1 MNILINFVAFQIGW
15 FAAVLGGANGLAW
28 AGTLV
33 ALAMVALHL
42 ARVPNPR
49 NEVILIGIAGSIGA
63 VWDST
68 LVQLGV
74 TSYPSGGIIPGLAPH
89 WIVAMWML
97 FATTLNVSMRWLRG
111 RWWLAAVSGGV
122 FGPMAFY
129 AGERMGGVA
138 FPDFWNAMIIL
149 ALGWAVFMPVLSLL
163 SARFDG
169 TTANDVSPALSTAP
183 RPLTFDSRS

>member
-97 FATTLNVSMRWLRG
+97 FATTLNVTFRWLQR
-111 RWWLAAVSGGV
+111 RLLLAAAIGAISG
-122 FGPMAFY
+122 PASYY
-129 AGERMGGVA
+129 AGSKLGAVELTEFVPAVVGLGVA
-138 FPDFWNAMIIL
+138 WMLLFPAFLVL
-149 ALGWAVFMPVLSLL
+149 AKSL
-163 SARFDG
+163 DG
-169 TTANDVSPALSTAP
+169 TQAP
-183 RPLTFDSRS
+183 ILQSRV